1 MIVQQ
6 NLTEAQA
13 DEIVQG
19 VQEQYGKD
27 LPVQKVSQGGEKW
40 TVVYI
45 PPGEAQENTPTA

>member
-19 VQEQYGKD
+19 ALEQYGKD
-27 LPVQKVSQGGEKW
+27 LPVQKLSQGGEKW

-45 PPGEAQENTPTA
+45 PPGQEQENVPTA